1 MSFASSADI
10 TNPAEPHKP
19 TENLLS
25 KKILAQRAGKLCSGA
40 CLKASL
46 NPKRDEEMPS
56 LRGEREPPHMN
67 SCRKMLHL
75 LVSLIAAL
83 QLGCGPSSKTL
94 NREVI
99 DKYKQERALLEQL
112 AAMAV
117 TDRDLLSIDRYGVD
131 MFSESGPSLPP
142 DRVEKY
148 QSILAQ
154 LGAESLHTHREGD
167 AVTMV
172 AICYRIRGISVSHA
186 IWGWVYVPD
195 HRSPLGHY
203 SNSRIVS
210 SIESAS
216 MEGAKTGDETL
227 LQKLGDNWYAFYE
240 RIE

>member
-1 MSFASSADI
+1 
-10 TNPAEPHKP
+10 
-19 TENLLS
+19 
-25 KKILAQRAGKLCSGA
+25 
-40 CLKASL
+40 
-46 NPKRDEEMPS
+46 
-56 LRGEREPPHMN
+56 
-67 SCRKMLHL
+67 MLHL
-75 LVSLIAAL
+75 LVSLIALL

-94 NREVI
+94 MREVI

-117 TDRDLLSIDRYGVD
+117 TDRDLYRIDRYGVK
-131 MFSESGPSLPP
+131 MYSESGPSVPP

-154 LGAESLHTHREGD
+154 LGAESLHTHRDGGSV
-167 AVTMV
+167 AMV
-172 AICYRIRGISVSHA
+172 AIHYRIRGISVSHA

-195 HRSPLGHY
+195 HRSPLDHY
-203 SNSRIVS
+203 SNYRIVS

-240 RIE
+240 RD